1 MQAQIINM
9 FDPTPIFEKIGLE
22 KAATKFEKGQIVF
35 SQGDIADAVYY
46 VQKGSLK
53 VIAFSEKGNQAVVAI
68 LEAGQFFGERCLY
81 GNNFQI
87 ATVMA
92 MEECLITSVGRQTM
106 ISVLQSDSDFAEMFI
121 SYLVK
126 RNSQIEEMLIDQL
139 LNSSEMRLARVLL
152 LLANFGKEDGPRSI
166 DGRFSQETL
175 AEMIGSNRSFVSSC
189 MNKFRK
195 LGFIEYN
202 GDIKVH
208 ASLANA
214 VIFGGDRIRK
224 GRLKPRIA
232 SDP

>member
-1 MQAQIINM
+1 MQAQIINL
-9 FDPTPIFEKIGLE
+9 FDPARLLEKIGLE
-22 KAATKFEKGQIVF
+22 KVASKFEKGQIVF

-46 VQKGSLK
+46 VQEGSLK
-53 VIAFSEKGNQAVVAI
+53 AVALSEKGDQAVIAI

-87 ATVMA
+87 ATIIA
-92 MEECLITSVGRQTM
+92 MEDCLITSMAKQTM
-106 ISVLQSDSDFAEMFI
+106 LSVLQSESDFAEMFI
-121 SYLVK
+121 AYLVK
-126 RNSQIEEMLIDQL
+126 RNSQIEEKLIDQL

-152 LLANFGKEDGPRSI
+152 LLANFGKEEGPRSI

-175 AEMIGSNRSFVSSC
+175 AEMIGSNRSFVSTC

-202 GDIKVH
+202 GYIKVH

-214 VIFGGDRIRK
+214 VIFGGKI
-224 GRLKPRIA
+224 
-232 SDP
+232 S